1 MVYHADGH
9 ERNPDRTRFSGDA
22 SASDRLDPINMSQ
35 ASEIAPNND
44 ALQHEKILFEIYFVF
59 KMIVRIFGAR
69 KLQLKLFIL

>member
-1 MVYHADGH
+1 MPTATSATPTVPVSQETHRQAI
-9 ERNPDRTRFSGDA
+9 A
-22 SASDRLDPINMSQ
+22 SILSICYK

>member
-1 MVYHADGH
+1 MPTATSATPTVPVSQETHRQAI
-9 ERNPDRTRFSGDA
+9 A
-22 SASDRLDPINMSQ
+22 SILSICHK